1 MRQSRNLKVWGL
13 GIFLTVLMFTAVF
26 SQDQSAA
33 SAGSAAIE
41 NAAVGSRNSSVQGA
55 DAAIET
61 AAVGDLA
68 PEQQP
73 SAASPGAGNASDS
86 NLGRNNRPANISELT
101 EYVRESMK
109 KHPVLTN
116 LCLLGGLIVIVL
128 LNLAI
133 RQIFLY
139 GLKTVFQRIPLGN
152 AEYKKQL
159 YALASRL
166 AYIVPIVVV
175 YMILEAV
182 NINSDNLVRTRKIC
196 MSLTLVCLVAAL
208 VSFLNIMDIWY
219 RRHSNT
225 RDHTIKSGIQLVQLF
240 AVIVTLIMIVS
251 ILMNR
256 SPVMLLSGL
265 GAVAAVLI
273 LIFQDT
279 ILALVSGIQL
289 STNHMI
295 QLGDWIEL
303 PSENVDGI
311 IVDIALHTVKVQNW
325 DMTIV
330 TVPTRKL
337 TVETF
342 INWRGIYEAGGRRI
356 KRALNIDMRS
366 VRFLNDEEVE
376 RLKDLVLLDD
386 YLNEKRQ
393 EIEDWNHNLEVKG
406 AKPVNGRRITN
417 IGTFRVYIE
426 KYLRSLKTVNSNLT
440 LLVRQLQP
448 DDTGLP
454 IEVYCFTKTTEW
466 AEYEK
471 IQSDIFDHLLAI
483 LPMFDLRVF
492 QRSSDIFQ
500 EMGLMRYLAGDAFPK
515 AIREMAEHA
524 GQRPDSRD

>member
-1 MRQSRNLKVWGL
+1 MRQTRNLKIWGL
-13 GIFLTVLMFTAVF
+13 GIFLTVLLFTTVF
-26 SQDQSAA
+26 SQEQSPAA
-33 SAGSAAIE
+33 GAGSAA
-41 NAAVGSRNSSVQGA
+41 V
-55 DAAIET
+55 ET
-61 AAVGDLA
+61 AA
-68 PEQQP
+68 
-73 SAASPGAGNASDS
+73 AGNQASATS
-86 NLGRNNRPANISELT
+86 NGSVAVETVSAGDPAPVRQAAAPGNAPGSSVSQNNRPASLSELT
-101 EYVRESMK
+101 AYARESMK
-109 KHPVLTN
+109 EHPVLSN
-116 LCLLGGLIVIVL
+116 LCLLAALLVIILI
-128 LNLAI
+128 NLAI

-139 GLKTVFQRIPLGN
+139 GLKLVFKKIPAYSG
-152 AEYKKQL
+152 EYKKHL
-159 YALASRL
+159 YAFASRL

-175 YMILEAV
+175 YIILETV
-182 NINSDNLVRTRKIC
+182 NINPDNLVRTRKIC
-196 MSLTLVCLVAAL
+196 MSLTLVCLTAAL
-208 VSFLNIMDIWY
+208 ISFLNIMDIWY

-225 RDHTIKSGIQLVQLF
+225 HDHSIKSGIQLVQLF
-240 AVIVTLIMIVS
+240 AVIVTFIMIVS

-289 STNHMI
+289 GTNHMI

-303 PSENVDGI
+303 PSENVDGVI
-311 IVDIALHTVKVQNW
+311 IDIALHTVKVQNW

-330 TVPTRKL
+330 TVRKL

-366 VRFLNDEEVE
+366 VRFLNDEEIE
-376 RLKDLVLLDD
+376 RLKDIVLLDD

-393 EIEDWNHNLEVKG
+393 EIDDWNHNLEVKG

-417 IGTFRVYIE
+417 IGTFRIYVE
-426 KYLRSLKTVNSNLT
+426 KYLRSLKTVNPELT

-483 LPMFDLRVF
+483 LPVFDLRVF
-492 QRSSDIFQ
+492 QRSSDVFQ
-500 EMGLMRYLAGDAFPK
+500 ELGLLRHLVGGVFPQDTCK
-515 AIREMAEHA
+515 APESPGAH
-524 GQRPDSRD
+524 SRDGNRDGR